1 MAGIIAR
8 QRKDGTKGYMEC
20 QPDSEPFIF
29 PYDPRGVS
37 SAFTEGCH
45 DPLQHHGPP
54 ERCLD
59 IATAAYCDSCVR
71 QSGTKTGTNS

>member
-59 IATAAYCDSCVR
+59 IATAAGGSRVRRAVQIPDSR
-71 QSGTKTGTNS
+71 S